1 MHAGIFVATRWE
13 VGAIRQ
19 ALAVER
25 PGPAAGG
32 AVVTGHRGAC
42 RVSVF
47 QTGVGEAR
55 TAAVCRDVLGSQRL
69 EAAVAS
75 GFACA
80 LGPYAIGT
88 ILIGTDVIR
97 QDQRTGPP
105 AEALPCAEELRGLAL
120 EAAAAAGVEARA
132 GRIVTVPH
140 VLWEAA
146 DKRRVAAASGAIGA
160 DMESAAVG
168 AAARERHIPFVVIRG
183 VSDLMDEDL
192 PFDFN
197 EYLQG
202 GWRRAAAACL
212 ARPSRLAGL
221 NRLRRQAAVA
231 SERMTRFYG
240 AFLDALDPAAE
251 GSRRAS

>member
-1 MHAGIFVATRWE
+1 MNVGIFVATRWE
-13 VGAIRQ
+13 IGAIRQ
-19 ALAVER
+19 ALTAVP
-25 PGPAAGG
+25 PGPASGSVA
-32 AVVTGHRGAC
+32 AGHRGAC

-55 TAAVCRDVLGSQRL
+55 TAVVCREVLGSRRFD
-69 EAAVAS
+69 AAVAS

-80 LGPYAIGT
+80 LGPYEIGT

-97 QDQRTGPP
+97 QDQRTGLPG
-105 AEALPCAEELRGLAL
+105 EALPCAEELRVRALA
-120 EAAAAAGVEARA
+120 AAAAAGVPARA
-132 GRIVTVPH
+132 GRIVTVPEI
-140 VLWEAA
+140 LWEAA
-146 DKRRVAAASGAIGA
+146 GKRRVAAATGAIGA

-183 VSDLMDEDL
+183 VSDLVDEDL

-197 EYLQG
+197 EYLHG

-212 ARPSRLAGL
+212 ARPSRLVGL

-240 AFLDALDPAAE
+240 AFLDALAPAE
-251 GSRRAS
+251 GARRTS